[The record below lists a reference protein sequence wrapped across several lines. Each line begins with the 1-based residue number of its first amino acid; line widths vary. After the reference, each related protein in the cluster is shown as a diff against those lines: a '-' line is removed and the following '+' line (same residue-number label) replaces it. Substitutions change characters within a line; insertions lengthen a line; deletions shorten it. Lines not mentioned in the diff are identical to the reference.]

1 MTNGL
6 RRAGTCPPVRE
17 SLDGASA
24 KFKPWTLHDL
34 RRGVATGM
42 AEQLGVA
49 PHVVEAVLNHASGH
63 KAGVARTWSA
73 LPAGFA
79 LAGLAVNG

>member
-24 KFKPWTLHDL
+24 KFKPWTLPDL

-49 PHVVEAVLNHASGH
+49 PTSS
-63 KAGVARTWSA
+63 RR
-73 LPAGFA
+73 F
-79 LAGLAVNG
+79 

>member
-24 KFKPWTLHDL
+24 KFKPWTLPDL

-42 AEQLGVA
+42 AEQLGTA
-49 PHVVEAVLNHASGH
+49 RRRGGFKPRQRPQGGRRQDVVGPS
-63 KAGVARTWSA
+63 
-73 LPAGFA
+73 
-79 LAGLAVNG
+79 